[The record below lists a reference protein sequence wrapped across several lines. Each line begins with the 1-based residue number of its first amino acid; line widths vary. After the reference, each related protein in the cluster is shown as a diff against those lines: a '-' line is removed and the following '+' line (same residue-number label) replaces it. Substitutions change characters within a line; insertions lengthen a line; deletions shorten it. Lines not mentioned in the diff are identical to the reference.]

1 MIKTGKKLNLP
12 LDERFKISYGTV
24 NIKNPISIYLQMST
38 WIKPNEDYEDYEN
51 LIKKLTKN
59 YKQLL
64 ADSLKNSI
72 FNDRKWIVDLDLRSS
87 GMVKDKK
94 SFMSV
99 DTVLFYHEPQ
109 DPFRDEIVLFVKNKC
124 EELLKIFTENNEI
137 ECYPNK
143 K

>member
-38 WIKPNEDYEDYEN
+38 WIKPNEEYEDYEN

>member
-38 WIKPNEDYEDYEN
+38 WIKPNEEYEDYEN

-64 ADSLKNSI
+64 ADNLKNSI

>member
-38 WIKPNEDYEDYEN
+38 WIKPNEEYEDYEN

-109 DPFRDEIVLFVKNKC
+109 DPFWDEIVLFVKNKC

>member
-59 YKQLL
+59 YKHLL

-87 GMVKDKK
+87 GLVKDKK

>member
-1 MIKTGKKLNLP
+1 
-12 LDERFKISYGTV
+12 
-24 NIKNPISIYLQMST
+24 MST

-124 EELLKIFTENNEI
+124 EELLKIFSENNEI

>member
-24 NIKNPISIYLQMST
+24 NVKNPISIYLQMST
-38 WIKPNEDYEDYEN
+38 WIKPLEDYENYEN
-51 LIKKLTKN
+51 LIKKLTKE
-59 YKQLL
+59 YKQSLNYT
-64 ADSLKNSI
+64 LKNSF
-72 FNDRKWIVDLDLRSS
+72 FNERKWIVDLDLRSS
-87 GMVKDKK
+87 GMERDKK

-109 DPFRDEIVLFVKNKC
+109 DPFREEILAFVKNRC
-124 EELLKIFTENNEI
+124 AELLKVFTENNGI
-137 ECYPNK
+137 ECFPK

>member
-124 EELLKIFTENNEI
+124 EELLKIFSENNEI

>member
-24 NIKNPISIYLQMST
+24 NVKNPISIYLQMST
-38 WIKPNEDYEDYEN
+38 WIKPLEDYENYEN
-51 LIKKLTKN
+51 LIKKLTKE
-59 YKQLL
+59 YKQSLNYT
-64 ADSLKNSI
+64 LKNSF
-72 FNDRKWIVDLDLRSS
+72 FNERKWIVDLDLRSS
-87 GMVKDKK
+87 GMERDKK

-109 DPFRDEIVLFVKNKC
+109 DPFREEILTFVKNRC
-124 EELLKIFTENNEI
+124 AELLKVFTENNGI
-137 ECYPNK
+137 ECFPK